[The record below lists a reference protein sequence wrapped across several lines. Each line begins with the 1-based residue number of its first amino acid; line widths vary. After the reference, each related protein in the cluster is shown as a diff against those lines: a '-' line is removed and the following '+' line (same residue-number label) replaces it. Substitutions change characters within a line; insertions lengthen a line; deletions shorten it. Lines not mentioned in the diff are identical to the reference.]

1 MDEWGFSLTMFTFQ
15 QLLIR
20 NVIAGLVFILAIYTL
35 SLFLVSDYFDHQTKL
50 QENVIRTVAQE
61 MAQTVASVKQVNQD
75 ITIKTDHSKTLTVI
89 LKSIRKYNFISI
101 SSDYGFSNATYKN
114 NNPGLEF
121 SFLQPKVKRVEIADS
136 KLSVEYQLNFST
148 QSAIIGKILLGIT
161 FFTVIVIIVTTL
173 LSHKRHA
180 LVLNIINLQIKKDLL
195 RLKSSTLEQND
206 DSDNK
211 DLLDMPVLKT
221 GLDEIRKLLSEQ
233 LKNALALEQ
242 EAYIDRL
249 TQLDNRGRFVQFYE
263 KKIKEDSPIK
273 FGVLCLIR
281 CSELNNINQFHGYN
295 EGDAYILQ
303 VTKIIKKQS
312 DSILNSKV
320 FRLNS
325 SDFICVLPNIQMKEA
340 EAFATVLTGL
350 FNTYQATTELESVA
364 YSGLINFDKKAPLG
378 ELLALADTAVS
389 IAQTKQ
395 TNGWFTQKDAEILN
409 NTGASYGNQNWRQEI
424 EGVIEHK
431 RLQILVQPIK
441 PCGRNSK
448 VYSEVLTRFIN
459 VNEEVLPTDSF
470 FAMAEKL
477 DKIIEIDKLIIEKT
491 IEEIL
496 SKSAKDQS
504 FGINISPRSIVD
516 EQFMIWLQRKLLREP
531 YVATRLI
538 FEITEHGLQKNIK
551 NSKRLIEMLHSAGSR
566 LTVERFGVGLTSFK
580 FFRDLKPDF
589 IKMDSI
595 YTRDVD
601 DDKNNQYFLRLMVDL
616 AHRLSISVL
625 AEGVETQEEKHTLE
639 KLFIDGCQGFY
650 IGKPSVF

>member
-89 LKSIRKYNFISI
+89 LKSIRKYNFLSI
-101 SSDYGFSNATYKN
+101 SSDYDFSNATYKN

-249 TQLDNRGRFVQFYE
+249 TQLDNRGDR
-263 KKIKEDSPIK
+263 K
-273 FGVLCLIR
+273 
-281 CSELNNINQFHGYN
+281 
-295 EGDAYILQ
+295 
-303 VTKIIKKQS
+303 
-312 DSILNSKV
+312 
-320 FRLNS
+320 
-325 SDFICVLPNIQMKEA
+325 
-340 EAFATVLTGL
+340 
-350 FNTYQATTELESVA
+350 SV
-364 YSGLINFDKKAPLG
+364 
-378 ELLALADTAVS
+378 V
-389 IAQTKQ
+389 
-395 TNGWFTQKDAEILN
+395 
-409 NTGASYGNQNWRQEI
+409 
-424 EGVIEHK
+424 
-431 RLQILVQPIK
+431 
-441 PCGRNSK
+441 
-448 VYSEVLTRFIN
+448 
-459 VNEEVLPTDSF
+459 
-470 FAMAEKL
+470 
-477 DKIIEIDKLIIEKT
+477 
-491 IEEIL
+491 
-496 SKSAKDQS
+496 
-504 FGINISPRSIVD
+504 
-516 EQFMIWLQRKLLREP
+516 
-531 YVATRLI
+531 
-538 FEITEHGLQKNIK
+538 
-551 NSKRLIEMLHSAGSR
+551 
-566 LTVERFGVGLTSFK
+566 
-580 FFRDLKPDF
+580 
-589 IKMDSI
+589 
-595 YTRDVD
+595 
-601 DDKNNQYFLRLMVDL
+601 
-616 AHRLSISVL
+616 
-625 AEGVETQEEKHTLE
+625 
-639 KLFIDGCQGFY
+639 
-650 IGKPSVF
+650 